1 MPTSWAN
8 LRVLVT
14 GGKGFLG
21 SHVIERLVQ
30 LGAETY
36 GFARE
41 LPVRDDGIRW
51 FKGELCDPA
60 TVQSLLKNARP
71 DIVFHLAGQTVASPD
86 RELVLP
92 SFRNNLTATV
102 VLMTELANVDCQRIV
117 VTGSLEEPEPGDS
130 HAVPTSPYGASKW
143 AAVVYARMF
152 HALYRL
158 PVVIVRP
165 YMTYGPGQR
174 PNKLIPF
181 VTLSLLRGQSPM
193 ISQPDRKVD
202 WIYVDDV
209 VDGIL
214 AAGSTPGVE
223 GCTVDLGSG
232 ALVGIREISMQLQ
245 GLVGSG
251 VAVRIAS
258 PQGSMGVLG
267 RRADID
273 HAHRLLEWHAKT
285 PLKEGLERTVAWHR
299 AFLRSDKAQTTAESD
314 K

>member
-1 MPTSWAN
+1 MPTSWTN
-8 LRVLVT
+8 LKVLVT
-14 GGKGFLG
+14 GAKGFLG

-30 LGAETY
+30 LAAETY

-41 LPVRDDGIRW
+41 LPDQDTGIRW
-51 FKGELCDPA
+51 FKGELSDPA
-60 TVQSLLKNARP
+60 TVRSLLQKVRP

-92 SFRNNLTATV
+92 SFRNNLETTV
-102 VLMTELANVDCQRIV
+102 VLMTELANAGCQRIV
-117 VTGSLEEPEPGDS
+117 VTGSLEEPEPGDID
-130 HAVPTSPYGASKW
+130 AVPTSPYGASKW

-165 YMTYGPGQR
+165 YMTYGPRQL
-174 PNKLIPF
+174 PNKLIPS

-193 ISQPDRKVD
+193 ISQPDREVD

-209 VDGIL
+209 VNGIL
-214 AAGSTPGVE
+214 RAGCTPGIE

-232 ALVGIREISMQLQ
+232 ALVPIREIVMQLQ
-245 GLVGSG
+245 SLVGG
-251 VAVRIAS
+251 DVAVRLAS
-258 PQGSMGVLG
+258 PQMPVGVLG

-273 HAHRLLEWHAKT
+273 RARRLLEWNPKT
-285 PLKEGLERTVAWHR
+285 PLREGLERTVAWYR
-299 AFLRSDKAQTTAESD
+299 GLL
-314 K
+314 